1 MVAAAAAT
9 FMAAPAYAQNI
20 NTGATGSFGQVQL
33 RAGFTPDPHSV
44 TVSAGGEIDSTR
56 ASADCTAGYITS
68 RPQFSLRYTPDGRP
82 LYIGAT
88 SDVDSTI
95 VVRTPNGQWI
105 CNDDSD
111 GSLNPLATV
120 TEPRRGRY
128 QIWVG
133 RFGTQ
138 SELSPAVLHISEIA
152 AATEEASG
160 GTPDFSLDPAYG
172 AIELTAGFTPD
183 PHAQEIAAGG
193 NLQASVVGENC
204 AGWIAQAPDYRVTWT
219 AGSGQLPLV
228 FSVNSEADTTLV
240 INDAQGNWVCDDD
253 SGNGPLNPSISFQNA
268 PSGQY
273 DVWVGTYAEG
283 ELQPSVLQV
292 SEVSSQ

>member
-1 MVAAAAAT
+1 M
-9 FMAAPAYAQNI
+9 
-20 NTGATGSFGQVQL
+20 
-33 RAGFTPDPHSV
+33 
-44 TVSAGGEIDSTR
+44 TVSAGGEIESTR

-68 RPQFSLRYTPDGRP
+68 RPQLSLRYTPDGRP

-95 VVRTPNGQWI
+95 VIRTPNGQWI
-105 CNDDSD
+105 CDDDSG

-120 TEPRRGRY
+120 TDPSRGRY

-138 SELSPAVLHISEIA
+138 GELSPAVLNISEIA
-152 AATEEASG
+152 ATAAASG
-160 GTPDFSLDPAYG
+160 ETPDYSLDPAYG
-172 AIELTAGFTPD
+172 VIELTAGFQPD

-193 NLQASVVGENC
+193 AIHASVVNESC
-204 AGWIAQAPDYRVTWT
+204 MGWVAQAPDYRVNWT

-228 FSVNSEADTTLV
+228 FSVSSEADTTLV

-268 PSGQY
+268 VSGQY

-283 ELQPSVLQV
+283 DLQPSVLHV
-292 SEVSSQ
+292 SELSSQ

>member
-1 MVAAAAAT
+1 MVAAAAVT
-9 FMAAPAYAQNI
+9 LMAAPAYAQNL
-20 NTGATGSFGQVQL
+20 NTGATGSFGQVRL

-44 TVSAGGEIDSTR
+44 TVSAGGEIDATR
-56 ASADCTAGYITS
+56 ASEDCNGGYITS
-68 RPQFSLRYTPDGRP
+68 RPQFSLRYTPDGRA

-95 VVRTPNGQWI
+95 AVRTPNGEWL
-105 CNDDSD
+105 CNDDANS
-111 GSLNPLATV
+111 SLNPMV
-120 TEPRRGRY
+120 TISEPRSGRY

-138 SELSPAVLHISEIA
+138 GELSPAVLNISEIA
-152 AATEEASG
+152 PAPEVSG
-160 GTPDFSLDPAYG
+160 EVPSYAFDPAYG
-172 AIELTAGFTPD
+172 AIELTAGFQPD
-183 PHAQEIAAGG
+183 PRAQEIAAGG
-193 NLQASVVGENC
+193 NIHASVLGGSC
-204 AGWIAQAPDYRVTWT
+204 TGWIAQAPDYRVHWT

-228 FSVNSEADTTLV
+228 FSVNSAADTTLV
-240 INDAQGNWVCDDD
+240 VNDAQGNWVCDDD

-273 DVWVGTYAEG
+273 DIWVGTYAEG
-283 ELQPSVLQV
+283 DLQPSVLQV